1 MIHPVVIVGASM
13 GGLRAAEALRRFGY
27 LGPITAIGDE
37 PYAPYNRPP
46 LSKEVLATQVSH
58 EAVAFLQR
66 TATQDVNWVLG
77 TRIVAADLE
86 HQTVTDANGEVYPYG
101 VLIVATGLRPRRI
114 EVANGMLAGRHAVRT
129 LDDAIGLRAALHPGA
144 RVVIMGSGFIGC
156 EVAATARKLGC
167 DVKVI
172 GPGTHPIVRPLGV
185 ELASELQRR
194 HEAMGVE
201 FFMKRKIVELAGTS
215 HVTGA
220 ILDDG
225 TVLDCDVLVEA
236 IGSHENTEWLEGND
250 IDVSSGV
257 LTDGALRAVK
267 ASGEGVWGNVFAI
280 GDVARFVNPIFD
292 EVPRRVEHWNI
303 PTDSAKRV
311 GKVVATMLGD
321 GIGGSPADSE
331 TLNAV
336 LAEGFAPIPSF
347 WSDQYEMHILA
358 YGLLALADDIKLI
371 DGEISGDCVFGYY
384 RGGKMVGVCGIGLR
398 SVVQKYRSVFTLE
411 GTQ

>member
-101 VLIVATGLRPRRI
+101 VLIVATGLRPRRL
-114 EVANGMLAGRHAVRT
+114 EVPNGMLAGRHAVRT
-129 LDDAIGLRAALHPGA
+129 LDDAIGLRAALQPGA
-144 RVVIMGSGFIGC
+144 RVAIMGSGFIGC

-215 HVTGA
+215 RVTGA

-250 IDVSSGV
+250 IDVSAGV
-257 LTDGALRAVK
+257 LTDDALRAVK
-267 ASGEGVWGNVFAI
+267 ASGDSVWNNVFAI

-331 TLNAV
+331 SFNAV